1 MRTAYAPAAP
11 DRARLPA
18 RGEHVPNHGVMI
30 RHLESSLPRLGEL
43 AAASQSMVAREGPRR
58 KLAKE

>member
-18 RGEHVPNHGVMI
+18 RGEHVPDHGVN
-30 RHLESSLPRLGEL
+30 LESSLPRLGEL
-43 AAASQSMVAREGPRR
+43 TAASQSMVAREGPRR